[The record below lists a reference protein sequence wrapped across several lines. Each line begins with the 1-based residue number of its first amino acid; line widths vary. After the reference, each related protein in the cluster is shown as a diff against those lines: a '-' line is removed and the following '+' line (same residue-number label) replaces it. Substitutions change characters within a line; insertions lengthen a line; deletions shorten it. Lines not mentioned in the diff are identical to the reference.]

1 MSTNVTGVAPG
12 SKVLQSQDRDLDP
25 TATSKT
31 DAVDGEESET
41 ERDVKAVEQPST
53 VEVQSDSAQR
63 DNEALGRYV
72 DTFCLNRQAPELSG
86 A

>member
-25 TATSKT
+25 TAASKT

-72 DTFCLNRQAPELSG
+72 DTFV
-86 A
+86 